1 MEYRSNVCNLLLGET
16 DGVCKLTEII
26 ALFSELYMVSCDMVS
41 VEIRQV
47 SVFCEIM

>member
-1 MEYRSNVCNLLLGET
+1 MGET

-41 VEIRQV
+41 VKIKKV
-47 SVFCEIM
+47 SVL